1 MERVGLNRTTAD
13 TESIL
18 REKRAKEFAWHLCHS
33 RVEHGRSLNKVME
46 RGMEMGKSEDS
57 EVKKPNQAVLD
68 KADESWELTI
78 NLLIDRD
85 FTFQTQSCLE
95 SW

>member
-1 MERVGLNRTTAD
+1 MAFVPQQ
-13 TESIL
+13 
-18 REKRAKEFAWHLCHS
+18 
-33 RVEHGRSLNKVME
+33 GRSLNKVME

-85 FTFQTQSCLE
+85 FTFQTQSYLE

>member
-1 MERVGLNRTTAD
+1 MPQQ
-13 TESIL
+13 
-18 REKRAKEFAWHLCHS
+18 
-33 RVEHGRSLNKVME
+33 GRSLNKVME

-85 FTFQTQSCLE
+85 FTFQTQSYLE